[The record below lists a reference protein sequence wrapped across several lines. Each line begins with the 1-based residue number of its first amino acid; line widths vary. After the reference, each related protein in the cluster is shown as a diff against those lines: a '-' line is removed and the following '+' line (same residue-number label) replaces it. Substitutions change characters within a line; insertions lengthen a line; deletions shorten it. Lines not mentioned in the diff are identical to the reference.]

1 MTQQRFVGYSLAVLV
16 YLTVLNFFNE
26 YWHWVSIESFS
37 VSLVAALLLLTLLKL
52 SIKTEHKVAA
62 FFKAKPGRA
71 AKVYRGIST
80 YIILVG
86 SKFMILEAINLMFG
100 EKVAFSGPFNGVVA
114 FFAVVFTIL
123 ITEFAV
129 SKIYAGLSDTN
140 KLQVA
145 C

>member
-1 MTQQRFVGYSLAVLV
+1 MTQQRFVGASLAILV

-52 SIKTEHKVAA
+52 SIKTEHMVAA

-86 SKFMILEAINLMFG
+86 SKFMILEAINVMFD
-100 EKVAFSGPFNGVVA
+100 EKVSFSGPFNGVVA

-123 ITEFAV
+123 IAEFAV
-129 SKIYAGLSDTN
+129 GKIYTGLNDTN
-140 KLQVA
+140 KLQA
-145 C
+145 A